1 MNKETF
7 LKELEKRLRYIP
19 AEDRADAIEYYE
31 GYIQDMELAG
41 DEDVVSKLGTPKEVA
56 KTILDECTNKHIDRA
71 NEQKTVLIGQP
82 PFKRLYFNRSCQFHP
97 LIRIRWGFG
106 AASSS
111 CHVPSR
117 PDRTEPSSPVHAL
130 PLRDR
135 CSRWR
140 YHPDDAV

>member
-1 MNKETF
+1 MKRDESTGCFNHIIWYKTALLRVDSVP
-7 LKELEKRLRYIP
+7 LKQSQAVRYGAGIEQH
-19 AEDRADAIEYYE
+19 AERVDHCIKVTVTTTASHLV
-31 GYIQDMELAG
+31 GKAG
-41 DEDVVSKLGTPKEVA
+41 T
-56 KTILDECTNKHIDRA
+56 

-140 YHPDDAV
+140 YHPDGAV